1 MRRMSSRI
9 RLSRACGLK
18 LATLVCIDNSFLIR
32 LSRACGL
39 KHQWAAWCLEW
50 AGDQALASLRI
61 ETYLAFCKFFWEFD
75 QALAS
80 LRIETIGT
88 SAAGLTGWIR
98 LSRACGLKHSQGP
111 LPMTMHYDQALAS
124 LRIETL
130 QQQSLLP
137 QTLDQALASL
147 RIETF
152 PVYCRRHLPAI
163 RLSRACGLKHKL
175 WVEGPQGHPIRLSRA
190 CGLKFQYWNLHRV
203 GLM

>member
-1 MRRMSSRI
+1 MQDS
-9 RLSRACGLK
+9 GLPW
-18 LATLVCIDNSFLIR
+18 N
-32 LSRACGL
+32 
-39 KHQWAAWCLEW
+39 
-50 AGDQALASLRI
+50 
-61 ETYLAFCKFFWEFD
+61 D

-98 LSRACGLKHSQGP
+98 LSRAYGLKHSQGP

-147 RIETF
+147 RIETV

-163 RLSRACGLKHKL
+163 RLSRACGLK
-175 WVEGPQGHPIRLSRA
+175 
-190 CGLKFQYWNLHRV
+190 FQY
-203 GLM
+203 